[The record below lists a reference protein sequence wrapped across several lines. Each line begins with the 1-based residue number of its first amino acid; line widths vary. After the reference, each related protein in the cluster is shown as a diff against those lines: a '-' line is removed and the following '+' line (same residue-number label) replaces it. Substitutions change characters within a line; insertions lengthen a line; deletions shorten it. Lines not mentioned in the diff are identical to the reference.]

1 MSLEEL
7 EAVLNA
13 SQQAASAF
21 TRTLEGE
28 GRTAQDVEQLIN
40 HTRNVTLAVVRKNGL
55 PHAVPVIGG
64 AVDGEIF
71 VTVSPGSV
79 LANCLQRSPEIAFT
93 VADLVHSVIGVG
105 TAERLGRVSE
115 LEEIRER
122 LDRASPF
129 GQFAPGGWDGFIYGL
144 RPRRLFAF

>member
-1 MSLEEL
+1 MSLQQL
-7 EAVLNA
+7 EALLVA
-13 SQQAASAF
+13 SKEAASAF

-28 GRTAQDVEQLIN
+28 DRTAQEVEDLIN
-40 HTRNVTLAVVRKNGL
+40 HTRTVTVAVVRKNGL

-64 AVDGEIF
+64 SIDGEIM

-79 LANCLQRSPEIAFT
+79 LANCLERSPEVAFT
-93 VADLVHSVIGVG
+93 VADLVHSVIGAG
-105 TAERLGRVSE
+105 TAENLGRVSG

-129 GQFAPGGWDGFIYGL
+129 GQFAPAGWDGFIFRL
-144 RPRRLFAF
+144 QPRRLFAF